1 MSEEFIKKMEEYSA
15 VLNDD
20 FPTIPLLY
28 KGEERCIEMI
38 DQCIAAK
45 KNVEEMG
52 FYFHDMDIKY

>member
-28 KGEERCIEMI
+28 GGEERCIEMI

-45 KNVEEMG
+45 KNVTDMG
-52 FYFHDMDIKY
+52 FYSHDMDIKY